1 MKPLQILLLVMLT
14 GIGVSVMGQHR
25 LINNN
30 MQELK
35 QRFNVLQLTEE
46 QKQKL
51 AILIR
56 RERMQFYLNQKALN
70 NILTEKQKAQ
80 LLAWRKQRDGIK
92 VDSTGRKN

>member
-1 MKPLQILLLVMLT
+1 MKSLRILLLVMLT
-14 GIGVSVMGQHR
+14 GIGVMGQPR

-35 QRFNVLQLTEE
+35 LRFSALQLTGE

-51 AILIR
+51 ADLIR
-56 RERMQFYLNQKALN
+56 RERMQFYLNQKELN
-70 NILTEKQKAQ
+70 NILTEKQKMQ
-80 LLAWRKQRDGIK
+80 LLAWRKQRDGLK